1 MTAHRIRRLGMLW
14 LPGLAALV
22 PLLAQPALAQ
32 VRQGE
37 AGLTLA
43 LAMEAAQAA
52 IGHCEA
58 QGWRVSVS
66 VVDTAGV
73 LRLQARGDFS
83 TIHTEQSSFRKA
95 YTVVTLG
102 PIFRFDTSG
111 EFAAMAARSPA
122 GPALTSLPNI
132 LPLAGGV
139 AVRRNGEIIA
149 AIGVGGAPGGERDE
163 ACARAGLARIAARL
177 AG

>member
-1 MTAHRIRRLGMLW
+1 MTALRLARRAAPWVFRAVVLLLG
-14 LPGLAALV
+14 
-22 PLLAQPALAQ
+22 AQPALAQ

-37 AGLTLA
+37 GVLPLA
-43 LAMEAAQAA
+43 LAIEAAQEA
-52 IGHCEA
+52 IRHCEA

-73 LRLQARGDFS
+73 LRLQARGDSS

-102 PIFRFDTSG
+102 PIFHFDTSG
-111 EFAAMAARSPA
+111 EFAALSARSPA
-122 GPALTSLPNI
+122 GPALTSLSNI

-139 AVRRNGEIIA
+139 AIRRGGEIIA

-163 ACARAGLARIAARL
+163 ACAQAGLARIADRV
-177 AG
+177 GR

>member
-1 MTAHRIRRLGMLW
+1 MRAFITALRLGLRVA
-14 LPGLAALV
+14 LLAAS
-22 PLLAQPALAQ
+22 AQPAMAQ
-32 VRQGE
+32 VRSGE
-37 AGLTLA
+37 GQLPLA
-43 LAMEAAQAA
+43 LAIEAAQEA
-52 IGHCEA
+52 IRSCEA
-58 QGWRVSVS
+58 QGWPVSVS

-73 LRLQARGDFS
+73 LRLQARGDRS

-122 GPALTSLPNI
+122 GPALVSLPNI

-139 AVRRNGEIIA
+139 AIRRGEEIIA

-163 ACARAGLARIAARL
+163 ACARAGLARIAGRVL
-177 AG
+177 P